1 MADTAQD
8 VIKDALRD
16 LGVLGK
22 AQDIDED
29 DAARALQ
36 RMNDMLDSWSIQ
48 SLSIYAWLDIT
59 HTLVS
64 GSVSYTIGP
73 TGADITAAR
82 PIQIIQAFVR
92 DDNAYDYPVDVIS
105 YSDYLR
111 ITDKTTDT
119 TYPSRLAYNAG
130 HPNGTVYIWPVA
142 DTANTLHMIVESL
155 LSNLATT
162 SATFTFPP
170 GYRLAVVKNL
180 ALQLAP
186 MFGVIATPDL
196 QKQAAA
202 GMAAI
207 KRANNRNRNNDA
219 RFDPVL
225 TAMGSG
231 RGGYNW
237 RTDD

>member
-1 MADTAQD
+1 MADTALD

-22 AQDIDED
+22 GQDIDED

-36 RMNDMLDSWSIQ
+36 RMDDMLDSWSIQ
-48 SLSIYAWLDIT
+48 PYAIYAWSDIT

-64 GSVSYTIGP
+64 GSASYTIGP

-105 YSDYLR
+105 YSDYMR

-119 TYPSRLAYNAG
+119 TYPNILAYNAG

-142 DTANTLHMIVESL
+142 DTANTLHMIAESV

-170 GYRLAVVKNL
+170 GYRIAVVKNL

-186 MFGVIATPDL
+186 MFAVNVAPDL
-196 QKQAAA
+196 KKQAEAA
-202 GMAAI
+202 MAAI
-207 KRANNRNRNNDA
+207 KRANNRNRSNGA
-219 RFDPVL
+219 RIDSVL
-225 TAMGSG
+225 LAMGSG

-237 RTDD
+237 RTDN